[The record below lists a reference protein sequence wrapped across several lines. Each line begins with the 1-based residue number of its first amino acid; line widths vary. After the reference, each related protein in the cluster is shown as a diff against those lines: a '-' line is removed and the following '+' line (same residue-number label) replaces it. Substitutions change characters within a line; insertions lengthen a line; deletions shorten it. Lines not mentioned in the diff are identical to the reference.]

1 MDSIDASPSSL
12 ERLIRRDRLVVGAGL
27 VILTVVSW
35 IYLAGM
41 AGGLRSAAAQS
52 EMHRAMGMPEMGAWG
67 LRQLV
72 ALCVMWSVMMVGM
85 MVPSASPMML
95 LVLGVYRQRGGDEAR
110 TAAIAFII
118 GYLLAWT
125 GFSLIAA
132 VTQFALHESALMSGE
147 MAMRSALVAGP
158 ILLAAGIYQLL
169 PIKGACLSHC
179 RLPLATL
186 AQEWREGPKG
196 ALVMGVRHG
205 LFCVG
210 CCWALMA
217 LLLVVGVMNL
227 LWVAI
232 IAGFVL
238 IEKLAPKGPLFGRVA
253 GVLLIAWGCFVL
265 IAR

>member
-35 IYLAGM
+35 IYLA
-41 AGGLRSAAAQS
+41 
-52 EMHRAMGMPEMGAWG
+52 EMGAWG

-186 AQEWREGPKG
+186 AQEWREGP
-196 ALVMGVRHG
+196 
-205 LFCVG
+205 
-210 CCWALMA
+210 
-217 LLLVVGVMNL
+217 
-227 LWVAI
+227 
-232 IAGFVL
+232 
-238 IEKLAPKGPLFGRVA
+238 
-253 GVLLIAWGCFVL
+253 
-265 IAR
+265 